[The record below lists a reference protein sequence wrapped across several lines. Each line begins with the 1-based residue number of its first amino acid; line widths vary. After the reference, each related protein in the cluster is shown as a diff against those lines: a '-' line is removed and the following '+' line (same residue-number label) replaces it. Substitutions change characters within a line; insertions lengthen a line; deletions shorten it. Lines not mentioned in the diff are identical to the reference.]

1 MFDRN
6 FLNTWSWVLN
16 FAGIYFRWRSLHFRS
31 LFSHT
36 PTDGP
41 HNMGWATIADRFW
54 KILSKFVQKH
64 YRNSLVSLVN
74 QTLIFLLIIPNCSGS
89 SLNIVQRACKTV
101 FPPVLWTFRRVCDE
115 FPNSIPAK
123 PLYGPYSKSACW
135 RIMALSVT

>member
-1 MFDRN
+1 MHFPPRVDDLTVT
-6 FLNTWSWVLN
+6 FLILGVGCPN

-64 YRNSLVSLVN
+64 YRNSLGKLSESNLD
-74 QTLIFLLIIPNCSGS
+74 IF
-89 SLNIVQRACKTV
+89 
-101 FPPVLWTFRRVCDE
+101 F
-115 FPNSIPAK
+115 
-123 PLYGPYSKSACW
+123 
-135 RIMALSVT
+135 